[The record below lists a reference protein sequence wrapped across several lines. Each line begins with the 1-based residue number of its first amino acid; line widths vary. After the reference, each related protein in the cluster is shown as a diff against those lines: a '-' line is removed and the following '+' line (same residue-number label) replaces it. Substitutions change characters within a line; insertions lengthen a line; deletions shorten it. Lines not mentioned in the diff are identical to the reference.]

1 MLEHKND
8 LAEIRSIALKF
19 IKYASDHV
27 KNENVLDMKIAK
39 TINKEKFVEL
49 FIKMSSLVM
58 KLIPLEQQVYGN
70 NLVSK
75 NDLKR
80 LKNKHK
86 KELDISAEDLLL
98 IKDFLKNFENK
109 LSFSLSVKL
118 SISENEFSY
127 VEVQFCVMDG

>member
-1 MLEHKND
+1 MEEKLFAKILLEHKND

-27 KNENVLDMKIAK
+27 KNEDVLDIKFTK

-49 FIKMSSLVM
+49 FIKMSSLIM

-86 KELDISAEDLLL
+86 KELDISEEDLLL
-98 IKDFLKNFENK
+98 IKGFLKNFENK
-109 LSFSLSVKL
+109 
-118 SISENEFSY
+118 
-127 VEVQFCVMDG
+127 

>member
-1 MLEHKND
+1 MEEKLFVKLLLEHKND

-19 IKYASDHV
+19 IKYASEHI
-27 KNENVLDMKIAK
+27 KNENVLEIELTKA
-39 TINKEKFVEL
+39 INKEKFVEL

-58 KLIPLEQQVYGN
+58 KIIPLEQQVYGN

-109 LSFSLSVKL
+109 
-118 SISENEFSY
+118 
-127 VEVQFCVMDG
+127 